1 MSFLKKINQLF
12 KVIIMK
18 NFEFYNPVKVCFGK
32 GEIAKLTGLVPLEAN
47 ILLTYGGGSIK
58 KNGVYEQ
65 VMEALKEFNV
75 IEFSGIEANPHYE
88 TLMNGVALIKAQHID
103 FLLAVGGGSVLDGT
117 KFMAAAALWEGSDPW
132 DILSKRGKVRVDKAL
147 PLGTVLTLP
156 ATGSEMNGTSVVTRW
171 ETKDKLAFDSV
182 HVFPRFSILD
192 PEVVFS
198 LPRIQVVNGI
208 VDAFIHVME
217 QYLTYPA
224 NAPVQDRFAESLL
237 TTLMEEGPRVLA
249 DRTDYDA
256 AANFMWAATMALN
269 GLIGVG
275 VPQDWATHMIGHE
288 LTALHGI
295 DHGQTLCII
304 LPGIMQIKRKN
315 KEEKLLQFGQRVLKI
330 TEGTTNQKID
340 AIIEKT
346 IDFFESFGIKT
357 KLADYGVGSEIIPQV
372 IERFTKR
379 GIKAIGERGDLTLE
393 DIAKILDLQLK

>member
-1 MSFLKKINQLF
+1 
-12 KVIIMK
+12 
-18 NFEFYNPVKVCFGK
+18 
-32 GEIAKLTGLVPLEAN
+32 
-47 ILLTYGGGSIK
+47 
-58 KNGVYEQ
+58 
-65 VMEALKEFNV
+65 
-75 IEFSGIEANPHYE
+75 
-88 TLMNGVALIKAQHID
+88 
-103 FLLAVGGGSVLDGT
+103 
-117 KFMAAAALWEGSDPW
+117 
-132 DILSKRGKVRVDKAL
+132 
-147 PLGTVLTLP
+147 
-156 ATGSEMNGTSVVTRW
+156 MNGTSVVTRW

-198 LPRIQVVNGI
+198 LPRIQVANGI

-237 TTLMEEGPRVLA
+237 TTLMEEGPKVLA

-315 KEEKLLQFGQRVLKI
+315 KEKTLLQFGQRVLKI

-393 DIAKILDLQLK
+393 DIGKILELQLK

>member
-1 MSFLKKINQLF
+1 
-12 KVIIMK
+12 MK

-32 GEIAKLTGLVPLEAN
+32 GEIAKLSGLIPPQAN
-47 ILLTYGGGSIK
+47 ILLTYGGGSIRG
-58 KNGVYEQ
+58 NGVYDQ
-65 VMEALKEFNV
+65 VMTALKGFNV

-88 TLMNGVALIKAQHID
+88 TLMKGVAIIKAHHIN

-132 DILSKRGKVRVDKAL
+132 DILSKRGKVHVEKAL

-156 ATGSEMNGTSVVTRW
+156 ATGSEMNGTAVVTRW

-198 LPRIQVVNGI
+198 LPRIQVTNGI

-224 NAPVQDRFAESLL
+224 KASVQDRFAESLL
-237 TTLMEEGPRVLA
+237 TTLMEEGPKVLA

-288 LTALHGI
+288 LTAIHGI
-295 DHGQTLCII
+295 DHGQTLCIV
-304 LPGIMQIKRKN
+304 LPGVMRIKRQD
-315 KEEKLLQFGQRVLKI
+315 KEEKLLQYGERVLKI
-330 TEGTTNQKID
+330 TAGSTNQKID
-340 AIIEKT
+340 AVIEKT
-346 IDFFESFGIKT
+346 VDFFESLGIKT
-357 KLADYGVGSEIIPQV
+357 KLSDYGVGPEIIPK
-372 IERFTKR
+372 IIDRFTKR
-379 GIKAIGERGDLTLE
+379 GIKAIGERGNLTLE
-393 DIAKILDLQLK
+393 EIAKILELQLR